1 LVENKKIK
9 NNKKNMEEKLV
20 GEITHYFNK
29 IGVAIVELTDTIK
42 IGDKIKIQSGETEL
56 YQNVTSLQVDHQN
69 VQQADKGEVV
79 GMKVNDK
86 VKEGDKVYLI
96 SE

>member
-1 LVENKKIK
+1 
-9 NNKKNMEEKLV
+9 MEEKFV

-42 IGDKIKIQSGETEL
+42 IGDRIKIQSGETEL
-56 YQNVTSLQVDHQN
+56 YQDVTSLQVEHQN
-69 VQQADKGEVV
+69 VQQANKGEVV
-79 GMKVNDK
+79 GMKVNEK

>member
-1 LVENKKIK
+1 
-9 NNKKNMEEKLV
+9 MEEKLV

-56 YQNVTSLQVDHQN
+56 YQNVTSTSRSSN

-86 VKEGDKVYLI
+86 VKEGIKFI
-96 SE
+96 

>member
-1 LVENKKIK
+1 
-9 NNKKNMEEKLV
+9 MEEKLV

-42 IGDKIKIQSGETEL
+42 IGDRIKIQSGETEL
-56 YQNVTSLQVDHQN
+56 YQDVTSLQVEHQN
-69 VQQADKGEVV
+69 VQQANKGEVV

>member
-1 LVENKKIK
+1 
-9 NNKKNMEEKLV
+9 MEEKLV

-42 IGDKIKIQSGETEL
+42 VGDKIKIQYGETEL
-56 YQNVTSLQVDHQN
+56 YQDVTSLQVEHQN
-69 VQQADKGEVV
+69 VQQANKGEVV
-79 GMKVNDK
+79 GMKVNEK

>member
-42 IGDKIKIQSGETEL
+42 DRG
-56 YQNVTSLQVDHQN
+56 
-69 VQQADKGEVV
+69 
-79 GMKVNDK
+79 
-86 VKEGDKVYLI
+86 
-96 SE
+96 